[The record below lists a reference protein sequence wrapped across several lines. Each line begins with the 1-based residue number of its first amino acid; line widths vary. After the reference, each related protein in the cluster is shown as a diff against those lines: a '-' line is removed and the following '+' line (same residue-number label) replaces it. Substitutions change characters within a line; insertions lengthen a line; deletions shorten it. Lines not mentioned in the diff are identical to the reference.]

1 MQAATGST
9 TPIARQM
16 AKLLASS
23 DLEELREV
31 VARWLAEAPTERV
44 RQQYQRFGAKLL
56 ELKQAL
62 ASAPEQPSEE
72 ELELALT
79 MMLKLA
85 AEAGPEGAQG
95 R

>member
-1 MQAATGST
+1 M
-9 TPIARQM
+9 ARQM

-23 DLEELREV
+23 DLAELREV
-31 VARWLAEAPTERV
+31 VARWIAEAPTERV
-44 RQQYQRFGAKLL
+44 RQQYERFGAKLL

-85 AEAGPEGAQG
+85 AQTGPEGGAG

>member
-1 MQAATGST
+1 M
-9 TPIARQM
+9 ARQM
-16 AKLLASS
+16 AKLLTSS
-23 DLEELREV
+23 DLAELREV
-31 VARWLAEAPTERV
+31 VARWLAEAPTERM

-85 AEAGPEGAQG
+85 AQAGPDTDAG